1 MALACFWKGGLISC
15 SKTGSV
21 LYDKNLKLV
30 LSGMRR
36 LIAMMFFMAMP
47 FLAFAQIQITT
58 KKEKISSFPT
68 KITKVVLSGNEF
80 KDQAVKEA
88 VKNAWRISPFEFCD
102 IMEFEKLK
110 TNPDLYFLVL
120 SDTKTKKETK
130 PGISMFFLVKGDEGA
145 GGLEDMLE
153 VASIPV
159 CAADFPS
166 GKEAAMMPALLDI
179 MQSYIAK
186 TLSGAFAS
194 MRSVVKS
201 KWQTG
206 GITVVFDKEDFSP
219 GVNAKDIEEKFGSRV
234 SIGSGE
240 DVIHAMVSGCENTAV
255 GYIVAPAE
263 PEIGSVCYAM
273 LIDAETHEL
282 YYFKKSV
289 VSKNAGAGFRKAD
302 INKILLAKR

>member
-1 MALACFWKGGLISC
+1 
-15 SKTGSV
+15 
-21 LYDKNLKLV
+21 
-30 LSGMRR
+30 MRR
-36 LIAMMFFMAMP
+36 LIAVLFLIAMP

-102 IMEFEKLK
+102 IQEFDQLK
-110 TNPDLYFLVL
+110 TNPELYFLVL

-130 PGISMFFLVKGDEGA
+130 PGISMFVLVKGDAGVEGL
-145 GGLEDMLE
+145 GDMLE
-153 VASIPV
+153 VASLPV

-186 TLSGAFAS
+186 FLSGTFTS

-206 GITVVFDKEDFSP
+206 GITVVFDKDDFSP
-219 GVNAKDIEEKFGSRV
+219 QVNADDIAEKFGSRV
-234 SIGSGE
+234 SIGSSE
-240 DVIHAMVSGCENTAV
+240 DIIHAMVSGSENTAV

-289 VSKNAGAGFRKAD
+289 VSKTSGAGFQKAD
-302 INKILLAKR
+302 INKILP

>member
-1 MALACFWKGGLISC
+1 
-15 SKTGSV
+15 
-21 LYDKNLKLV
+21 
-30 LSGMRR
+30 MRR

-102 IMEFEKLK
+102 ILEFEKLK

-219 GVNAKDIEEKFGSRV
+219 GVNANDIEEKFGSRV